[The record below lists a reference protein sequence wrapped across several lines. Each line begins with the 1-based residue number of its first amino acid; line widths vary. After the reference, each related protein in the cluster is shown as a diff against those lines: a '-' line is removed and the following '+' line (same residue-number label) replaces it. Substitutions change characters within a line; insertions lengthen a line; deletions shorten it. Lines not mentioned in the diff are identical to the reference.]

1 MAGPIVVDLSQ
12 VVRLASNLS
21 AAGPEIAAAIRPVMA
36 KAGVQMKAKGKA
48 EASSIQGGRVAAA
61 WSYET
66 KGGAHDITVEAGPRE
81 GGAGSLA
88 FFYYGNSKI
97 GPRLPDPVHIVE
109 EEATVAAQ
117 FLESAASRAIRALR

>member
-1 MAGPIVVDLSQ
+1 MPGMVTIDVSQ
-12 VVRLASNLS
+12 VIALSRNMS
-21 AAGPEIAAAIRPVMA
+21 AAGPAIGAAVRPVMS
-36 KAGVQMKAKGKA
+36 KAGLEMKRKGKA
-48 EASSIQGGRVAAA
+48 EASSIQGGRIAAA

-66 KGGAHDITVEAGPRE
+66 KGGANEITVEAGPRE

-109 EEATVAAQ
+109 EEAEVTARYLSTAA
-117 FLESAASRAIRALR
+117 ANAIRALG